1 MDLIYMN
8 ASREDIGVLLAYE
21 LDLSFGANENDFALK
36 VDEKNHCCEAGY
48 FIYAQGTEYGG
59 IIDAVTSD
67 TATGEVTYSGR
78 TWHGILNS
86 KVLEP
91 DAGQDYLTVQ
101 GEANA
106 VLASLVAR
114 CGLDGLFSVSTE
126 DSGITLPNYAMNR
139 YISAYD
145 GIRKMLQT
153 VNAKLLMHYGL
164 SGVSL
169 SVAPV
174 VDHTQSGLDSDVV
187 DFSAKKT
194 KGKVNHLIC
203 LGSGELKDR
212 TVLHLY
218 ADADGNISK
227 TQSLFGVNEYTEVYD
242 YSGVEDVE
250 ELEKGG
256 RDRLKALLQQDELSV
271 SIDDTSNLFDIGDIV
286 GAHDN
291 VTGVSV
297 AVPIAQKI
305 VTIQDGIQDVS
316 YSTDTV
322 GSSSSSGYSGEES
335 SGSGAAMAALND
347 HINNK
352 NNPHEVKA
360 AQVEGL
366 LDLIHPVG
374 SVYTSTVATNP
385 ETLFGGTWE
394 QIKDTFLW
402 CAGDSDTAGTTGG
415 EKNHI
420 LTQAELPTIQG
431 RITGGNGT
439 ISNGYGIFREASG
452 VFGKTDMAGNENQGT
467 TYAPDHQDKTPWV
480 NGINAYQGIKLSVG
494 SDAPHNNMPPYLVVY
509 AWKRTA

>member
-36 VDEKNHCCEAGY
+36 VGEKNHCCEAGY

-126 DSGITLPNYAMNR
+126 DSGITLPKYAMNR

-187 DFSAKKT
+187 DFSAKRT

-218 ADADGNISK
+218 ADADGNIGK

-256 RDRLKALLQQDELSV
+256 RDRLKELLQQDELSV

-286 GAHDN
+286 GARDN

-305 VTIQDGIQDVS
+305 VTIKDGITEVS

-335 SGSGAAMAALND
+335 SGSGASMAALND

-366 LDLIHPVG
+366 AEYVGENAPVK
-374 SVYTSTVATNP
+374 SVN
-385 ETLFGGTWE
+385 G
-394 QIKDTFLW
+394 Q
-402 CAGDSDTAGTTGG
+402 AGDVVLSFENWKPQSVMNTTSPAGSF
-415 EKNHI
+415 
-420 LTQAELPTIQG
+420 
-431 RITGGNGT
+431 T
-439 ISNGYGIFREASG
+439 ISKAYDAVSLASFTATEAG
-452 VFGKTDMAGNENQGT
+452 L
-467 TYAPDHQDKTPWV
+467 YLLYV
-480 NGINAYQGIKLSVG
+480 NYWGQTAFTSRTWISVG
-494 SDAPHNNMPPYLVVY
+494 SATRASVPQNMTYPCTECSAVLNLDAGQQVALTLASAQTGTFKYEKVVAY
-509 AWKRTA
+509 AVRLA